1 MIIFIKFCLS
11 SGFLYD
17 SFAKS
22 NKYFIFKLKYM
33 KIYYKDL
40 KIIFLFIQVFINM
53 IYKLCYQKNKLK

>member
-1 MIIFIKFCLS
+1 MIVLP
-11 SGFLYD
+11 
-17 SFAKS
+17 